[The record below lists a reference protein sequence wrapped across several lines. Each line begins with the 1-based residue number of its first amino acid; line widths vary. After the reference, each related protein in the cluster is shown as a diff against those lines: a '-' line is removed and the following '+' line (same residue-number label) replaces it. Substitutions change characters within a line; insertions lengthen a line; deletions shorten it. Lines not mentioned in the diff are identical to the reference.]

1 MKLRNLIT
9 SLYRL
14 DRYILSNASCRSKK
28 GTITLNHSSNAA
40 LNARSFNVH
49 TTLVLMIAT
58 VNGVDRESEICNPHS
73 TLSNVSL

>member
-28 GTITLNHSSNAA
+28 GTITLNHSSNTA
-40 LNARSFNVH
+40 LNARSFNVP
-49 TTLVLMIAT
+49 TTLALMSAA
-58 VNGVDRESEICNPHS
+58 VNSVDCDSGICNPRS
-73 TLSNVSL
+73 TLSNAGF